1 METWFHSGTYMKDG
15 TAITIAARSAF
26 EVEECIRRGLKPLDD
41 KKKKRTSIKPAR
53 PARPKKSEKRL

>member
-1 METWFHSGTYMKDG
+1 MKDG